1 MISLPSCIG
10 SLNCIFKRRLYKA
23 RISYLPCDSGS
34 NEQLT
39 HAQEGEISHSCS
51 QFCQE
56 KVVSSTKKKIS
67 EAVGTHKGKAVNVD
81 VTMANAATEQSDAK
95 ETNHPTPLKP
105 SQVQNEKS
113 YPQNPNS
120 QNSATTE
127 SPTSD
132 RNVVSEPSRMSF
144 VQNKPIIH
152 QLGPQADLLPPIS
165 GPVPRHWE
173 TTEGEFISVIP
184 SMIPFLSQQFFSD
197 PDVPIGSGKIH
208 IVTCD
213 NQISRFG
220 MLGVMTKASTGRY
233 LEMDGVERK
242 DVKAFRLEPLTTPG
256 MLTIDGEEVKYG
268 PLQCQVHPRLA
279 RVMCRKRQNS

>member
-1 MISLPSCIG
+1 M
-10 SLNCIFKRRLYKA
+10 YKA
-23 RISYLPCDSGS
+23 KISYLTYDSGS

-39 HAQEGEISHSCS
+39 HAQEGEISYSCN

-56 KVVSSTKKKIS
+56 EVVSSMKKKIS
-67 EAVGTHKGKAVNVD
+67 EAVGSHKGKAVNVD
-81 VTMANAATEQSDAK
+81 ATMATAATEQSDAK

-113 YPQNPNS
+113 HPQNPNS
-120 QNSATTE
+120 QNSTTD
-127 SPTSD
+127 SSNSD
-132 RNVVSEPSRMSF
+132 RNVVGEPSHMSF

-165 GPVPRHWE
+165 GPVPRHWK
-173 TTEGEFISVIP
+173 TTEGEFICVTP
-184 SMIPFLSQQFFSD
+184 SMVPFLTQHLFSD
-197 PDVPIGSGKIH
+197 PDMPIGSGKIH
-208 IVTCD
+208 IVTCG

-242 DVKAFRLEPLTTPG
+242 DVKAFVLSPL
-256 MLTIDGEEVKYG
+256 
-268 PLQCQVHPRLA
+268 PLLVC
-279 RVMCRKRQNS
+279 